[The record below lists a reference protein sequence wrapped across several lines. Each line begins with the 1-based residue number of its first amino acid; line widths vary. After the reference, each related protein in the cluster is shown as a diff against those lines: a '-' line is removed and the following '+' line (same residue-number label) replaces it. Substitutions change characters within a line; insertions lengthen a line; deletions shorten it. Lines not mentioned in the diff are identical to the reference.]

1 MGYEPTILLILH
13 FSSFILHPFRGSPR
27 QLLDNTVRGEYDS
40 LKVLHRRQFAETLL
54 SSFFTNILRNCAPE
68 TRAIQATPPAIYVEP
83 RMTAPIDPQ
92 SPLRNFVK
100 TNDFFIGIDSDGC
113 AFDTMEVKH
122 KECFIPNMIK
132 HYRLA
137 AISKYVREAAEF
149 VNLYSKWR
157 GVNRFPGLV
166 LTIDL
171 LAERP
176 EVIRRRPRLP
186 ALLGLREWLARET
199 KLSNPALKLEVAA
212 TGDLDLAVALEW
224 SEAVNQTIS
233 DVVKE
238 VPPFPFVRE
247 SLESMQGKADV
258 MVVSATP
265 SEALEREW
273 EEHGLDRY
281 VGLIAG
287 QERGSKRE
295 HLALAAV
302 GRYEPTRILM
312 VGDALSDWN
321 AAKSNGVLFYPI
333 DPGHEDE
340 SWQRFFEEA
349 LPRFFA
355 GTFAGDYMNAQ
366 LARFE
371 ALLPERPQWKLG

>member
-1 MGYEPTILLILH
+1 LH
-13 FSSFILHPFRGSPR
+13 
-27 QLLDNTVRGEYDS
+27 Q
-40 LKVLHRRQFAETLL
+40 RRLAETLVN
-54 SSFFTNILRNCAPE
+54 SFFTNIVRQTAAPE
-68 TRAIQATPPAIYVEP
+68 VSAIPTSPPAIHVEP

-100 TNDFFIGIDSDGC
+100 TSDFFIGIDSDGC

-122 KECFIPNMIK
+122 KECFIPNIIK

-166 LTIDL
+166 VTIDL

-199 KLSNPALKLEVAA
+199 RLSNPTLKLEVAA
-212 TGDLDLAVALEW
+212 TGDPDLELALEW

-233 DVVKE
+233 DIVKE

-287 QERGSKRE
+287 QERGSKQE

-312 VGDALSDWN
+312 VGDALGDWN
-321 AAKSNGVLFYPI
+321 AAKSNCVLFYPI

-355 GTFAGDYMNAQ
+355 GTFAGDYMITQ

-371 ALLPERPQWKLG
+371 ALLPERPTWKLG